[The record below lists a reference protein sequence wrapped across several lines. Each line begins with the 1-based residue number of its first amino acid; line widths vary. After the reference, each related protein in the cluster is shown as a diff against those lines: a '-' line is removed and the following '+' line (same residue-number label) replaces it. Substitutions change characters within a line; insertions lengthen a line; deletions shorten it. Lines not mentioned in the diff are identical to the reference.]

1 MGVPTP
7 TRRSHFGLRGLL
19 QFCGEV
25 GMFMGRK
32 GTGSR
37 PNWTWLGA
45 ALSDYTEAEKSPRTS
60 NLFVQL
66 SKNGVIKMLVGYIL
80 GFEL

>member
-1 MGVPTP
+1 
-7 TRRSHFGLRGLL
+7 
-19 QFCGEV
+19 
-25 GMFMGRK
+25 MFMGRK
-32 GTGSR
+32 GNGSR

-80 GFEL
+80 GFELQKHP